1 MFLTCNSIKN
11 SVDNFFS
18 SVIGFHIFRHV
29 ARILFGYFVIDFL
42 ICIQKKK
49 KRIWHSTSPW
59 TLIHSKIPSKNKY
72 SVYFLVDW
80 NTRFGIEA
88 HSLYRVYS
96 LSPPV
101 LFDIFLI
108 CLRAISTRQNL
119 HIHVFEIMSEVD
131 IFNEDSVAAYN

>member
-11 SVDNFFS
+11 SVDNFFFFCNWLPYFS
-18 SVIGFHIFRHV
+18 TCR
-29 ARILFGYFVIDFL
+29 RILFGYFVIDFL
-42 ICIQKKK
+42 ICIQKK

-80 NTRFGIEA
+80 KTRFGIEA

-96 LSPPV
+96 LSPPGSIRHFFD
-101 LFDIFLI
+101 LFTCHFNSTKFAYSCFWNNVRSWYFQWRFRC
-108 CLRAISTRQNL
+108 CL
-119 HIHVFEIMSEVD
+119 
-131 IFNEDSVAAYN
+131 